1 MYDYCPRCLNV
12 GTIKGCL
19 ICLRKKPKVHKKS
32 GNWKTEQER
41 GDDLLAKIR
50 ELESQATSEQF
61 YEDRGEYIRL
71 IKEIKMLTN
80 RLYNP

>member
-1 MYDYCPRCLNV
+1 MFDYCPRCLNV
-12 GTIKGCL
+12 GTIKGCP
-19 ICLRKKPKVHKKS
+19 ICLRKKPKARKQ

-50 ELESQATSEQF
+50 SLEEQATSAQF